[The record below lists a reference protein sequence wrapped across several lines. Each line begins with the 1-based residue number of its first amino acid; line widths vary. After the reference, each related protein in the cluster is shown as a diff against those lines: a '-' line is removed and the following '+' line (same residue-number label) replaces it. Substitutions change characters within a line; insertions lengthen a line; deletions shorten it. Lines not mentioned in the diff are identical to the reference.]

1 MFRSQKTIFR
11 DYDCTLGPKYAI
23 EKEPKKYINE
33 LIVDTEV
40 AIRQSDPKL
49 QSTFRYL
56 ATKQIRNILKSNRH
70 NVFHKR
76 LQYSVNKIK
85 EIMEN
90 NDLALVNADK
100 SKTMVIIDTNNKVQ
114 S

>member
-1 MFRSQKTIFR
+1 MYKTPTHALYVQHYSSNSSRYGSSHSQ
-11 DYDCTLGPKYAI
+11 L
-23 EKEPKKYINE
+23 
-33 LIVDTEV
+33 
-40 AIRQSDPKL
+40 DPKL

-56 ATKQIRNILKSNRH
+56 ATKEIRHTLKSNRH
-70 NVFHKR
+70 NIFHKR

-100 SKTMVIIDTNNKVQ
+100 SKTMAIIDKTN
-114 S
+114 